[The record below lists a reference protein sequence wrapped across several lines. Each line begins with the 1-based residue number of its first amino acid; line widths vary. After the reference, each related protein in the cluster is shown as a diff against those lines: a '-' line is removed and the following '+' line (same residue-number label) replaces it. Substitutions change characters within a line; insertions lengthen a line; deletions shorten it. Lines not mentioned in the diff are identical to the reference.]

1 MTQKLGQSQ
10 VDQKSNSK
18 SITLEKT
25 ISIWIDDSRLRR
37 IGLLETLGWYF
48 PWANFGAG
56 PFLFFRKFAF
66 GFIRNLISM
75 SWYRIYQYLIS
86 WRLEPI
92 LLIRPDERM
101 FHPNSVI
108 FGQKV
113 YHFFFK
119 KYQNQIFR
127 TLRRALMCSSI
138 KLVSA
143 PRKIF

>member
-1 MTQKLGQSQ
+1 MALIVNSQKLGQSQ

-113 YHFFFK
+113 YHFFSK
-119 KYQNQIFR
+119 N
-127 TLRRALMCSSI
+127 I
-138 KLVSA
+138 KIKFFEHFGVL
-143 PRKIF
+143 